1 MQIPFILHVVIAL
14 GSLHEVYQ
22 ATKPGLPES
31 TEQTKKREISIE
43 QSNKAMR
50 LLRSR
55 ISTRAPRSGEIV
67 LIACLLFICLEAFQG
82 NHKSALTHLDSGLKV
97 LQSWLRDEEP
107 NFCKETTVTRPSRT
121 FVESSL
127 IPIFARLDIQAS
139 THIVSRPLHC
149 DLVLKSLD
157 VSEAPEIPESFS
169 MVYEASDSLLE
180 LVYYMFH
187 LQQVTHGYYDP
198 VREGSPYKCPEALV
212 MMFLTA
218 REQNRE
224 QLDVW
229 LEKLSTLLKMSSS
242 NISMRELRA
251 SVLLKVHY
259 LFVAIMLGASGAN
272 DETRFGNLITE
283 FGQMLKLAESI
294 LVPSTPTEQSGQRP
308 SYVFDANVIPPLY
321 STWALLAAGILSS
334 GEKHSI
340 SYGV

>member
-1 MQIPFILHVVIAL
+1 
-14 GSLHEVYQ
+14 
-22 ATKPGLPES
+22 
-31 TEQTKKREISIE
+31 
-43 QSNKAMR
+43 
-50 LLRSR
+50 
-55 ISTRAPRSGEIV
+55 
-67 LIACLLFICLEAFQG
+67 
-82 NHKSALTHLDSGLKV
+82 
-97 LQSWLRDEEP
+97 
-107 NFCKETTVTRPSRT
+107 
-121 FVESSL
+121 
-127 IPIFARLDIQAS
+127 
-139 THIVSRPLHC
+139 
-149 DLVLKSLD
+149 
-157 VSEAPEIPESFS
+157 

-187 LQQVTHGYYDP
+187 LQQVTHGHYDH
-198 VREGSPYKCPEALV
+198 VREGSPYKCPEGLV
-212 MMFLTA
+212 MTFLTA

-229 LEKLSTLLKMSSS
+229 LEKLNTLLKMSSS

-259 LFVAIMLGASGAN
+259 LFVAIILGACGAN

-283 FGQMLKLAESI
+283 FEQMLKLAESI
-294 LVPSTPTEQSGQRP
+294 LVPSTPTEQSGQKP